1 MRKIIDG
8 IAIAS
13 GVGVIAILGG
23 GAYGYFWFQGN
34 KDALMD
40 KAIQQVT
47 KSIKLPGLSSPALPT
62 KSPGKAAGQIGL
74 PF

>member
-13 GVGVIAILGG
+13 GVGVLAIVGG
-23 GAYGYFWFQGN
+23 GAYGFFWFQGN

-40 KAIQQVT
+40 KAVQQVT
-47 KSIKLPGLSSPALPT
+47 KSIKLPSLSSPALPT
-62 KSPGKAAGQIGL
+62 AAPSKGL
-74 PF
+74 NLPKF

>member
-34 KDALMD
+34 KDSLME
-40 KAIQQVT
+40 KAVEQVT
-47 KSIKLPGLSSPALPT
+47 KSIKLPALSSPALPT
-62 KSPGKAAGQIGL
+62 AKPKGIKL

>member
-40 KAIQQVT
+40 KAIEQVT
-47 KSIKLPGLSSPALPT
+47 KSIKLPGLASPALPT
-62 KSPGKAAGQIGL
+62 AKPKGIKL

>member
-8 IAIAS
+8 IAIAA
-13 GVGVIAILGG
+13 GAGVIAILGG
-23 GAYGYFWFQGN
+23 GAYGFFWFQGN

-62 KSPGKAAGQIGL
+62 APPPSL
-74 PF
+74 PSFRR

>member
-8 IAIAS
+8 IAIAA
-13 GVGVIAILGG
+13 GAGVIAILGG
-23 GAYGYFWFQGN
+23 GAYGFFWFQGN

-62 KSPGKAAGQIGL
+62 APPPSL
-74 PF
+74 PNFRR

>member
-1 MRKIIDG
+1 MRKIIDS

-23 GAYGYFWFQGN
+23 GAYGFFWFQGN
-34 KDALMD
+34 KDALMQ
-40 KAIQQVT
+40 KAVEQVT

-62 KSPGKAAGQIGL
+62 AAPKNLQL
-74 PF
+74 PKF

>member
-1 MRKIIDG
+1 MRIIIDG

-13 GVGVIAILGG
+13 GVCVLAIVGG
-23 GAYGYFWFQGN
+23 GAYGFFWFQGN

-62 KSPGKAAGQIGL
+62 AA
-74 PF
+74 PPSFPKF

>member
-8 IAIAS
+8 IAITS

-40 KAIQQVT
+40 KAIHQVT

-62 KSPGKAAGQIGL
+62 ANPKGIKL

>member
-23 GAYGYFWFQGN
+23 GAYWYFWFQGN

-40 KAIQQVT
+40 KAIEQVT

-62 KSPGKAAGQIGL
+62 AKPKGIKL

>member
-13 GVGVIAILGG
+13 GVGVIAIVGG

-34 KDALMD
+34 KDVLMD

-47 KSIKLPGLSSPALPT
+47 KSIKIPALSGPALPT
-62 KSPGKAAGQIGL
+62 PAPQIPA
-74 PF
+74 PFRR

>member
-13 GVGVIAILGG
+13 GEGVIAILGG
-23 GAYGYFWFQGN
+23 GAYGFFWFQGN

-47 KSIKLPGLSSPALPT
+47 KSIKLPSLSSPALPT
-62 KSPGKAAGQIGL
+62 QSPKNLQL
-74 PF
+74 PKF

>member
-13 GVGVIAILGG
+13 GVGVLVILGG

-40 KAIQQVT
+40 KAIQQAI
-47 KSIKLPGLSSPALPT
+47 KSIKLPALSSPALPT
-62 KSPGKAAGQIGL
+62 NKPKPGNL
-74 PF
+74 PL

>member
-34 KDALMD
+34 KDAVMD
-40 KAIQQVT
+40 KAIEQVT

-62 KSPGKAAGQIGL
+62 AKPKGIKL

>member
-13 GVGVIAILGG
+13 GVGVLAIVGG
-23 GAYGYFWFQGN
+23 GAYGFFWFQGN

-47 KSIKLPGLSSPALPT
+47 KSIKLPG
-62 KSPGKAAGQIGL
+62 
-74 PF
+74 

>member
-1 MRKIIDG
+1 MRKIIDS

-13 GVGVIAILGG
+13 GVGVIAIIGG
-23 GAYGYFWFQGN
+23 GAYGFFWFQGN
-34 KDALMD
+34 KDALME

-47 KSIKLPGLSSPALPT
+47 KSIKLPALSSPALPT
-62 KSPGKAAGQIGL
+62 SPVKKSPL

>member
-8 IAIAS
+8 IAIAA
-13 GVGVIAILGG
+13 GAGVIAILGG
-23 GAYGYFWFQGN
+23 GAYGFFWFQGN

-62 KSPGKAAGQIGL
+62 AAPPRL
-74 PF
+74 PKF

>member
-13 GVGVIAILGG
+13 GVGVIAIVGG

-47 KSIKLPGLSSPALPT
+47 KSIKLPKLSSPALPT
-62 KSPGKAAGQIGL
+62 AAPPKLAL
-74 PF
+74 PRF

>member
-13 GVGVIAILGG
+13 GIGVIAILGG

-40 KAIQQVT
+40 KAIEQVT

-62 KSPGKAAGQIGL
+62 AKPKGIKL

>member
-13 GVGVIAILGG
+13 GVGFLAIAGA
-23 GAYGYFWFQGN
+23 GAYGAFWFTQN
-34 KDALMD
+34 QDRLTEI
-40 KAIQQVT
+40 AIEKV
-47 KSIKLPGLSSPALPT
+47 KGSLGLPSLSGPALPAPSAPIS
-62 KSPGKAAGQIGL
+62 KPKL

>member
-13 GVGVIAILGG
+13 GVGVLAIVGG
-23 GAYGYFWFQGN
+23 GAYGFFWFQGN
-34 KDALMD
+34 KDALME
-40 KAIQQVT
+40 KAVQQVT

-62 KSPGKAAGQIGL
+62 AAPKGMSI
-74 PF
+74 PKF

>member
-13 GVGVIAILGG
+13 GVGVLAIVGG
-23 GAYGYFWFQGN
+23 GAYGFFWFQGN

-62 KSPGKAAGQIGL
+62 AAPSKL
-74 PF
+74 PKF

>member
-1 MRKIIDG
+1 MRKVIDS
-8 IAIAS
+8 IAIAA
-13 GVGVIAILGG
+13 GVGVLAIVGG
-23 GAYGYFWFQGN
+23 GAYGFFWFQGN

-47 KSIKLPGLSSPALPT
+47 KSIKLPALSSPALPT
-62 KSPGKAAGQIGL
+62 ANPNKGKL

>member
-1 MRKIIDG
+1 MRKVIDG

-23 GAYGYFWFQGN
+23 GAYGYFWLQGN

-47 KSIKLPGLSSPALPT
+47 KSIKLPGLSSPAIPTQSPPQGLQLP
-62 KSPGKAAGQIGL
+62 K
-74 PF
+74 F

>member
-62 KSPGKAAGQIGL
+62 KSPGKKAGQMGL